1 MWKAAFAGF
10 LALATVGS
18 LSVSNQGLGVSTAA
32 AQEIVITEAQIARL
46 RGALHLTPSQEHHWH
61 AVAATLRNLGQRQQ
75 QYRVASADGGY
86 IERAQARVAGY
97 TVTAVAMHRLKS
109 AAEPLINSLSDQ
121 QREAGMSVLQQMGVS
136 F

>member
-1 MWKAAFAGF
+1 VEGSIRGF
-10 LALATVGS
+10 SCARDSRLVIGFESGARGFDRCRPGS
-18 LSVSNQGLGVSTAA
+18 
-32 AQEIVITEAQIARL
+32 RDH
-46 RGALHLTPSQEHHWH
+46 RGADFP
-61 AVAATLRNLGQRQQ
+61 ATLRNLGQRQQ

-86 IERAQARVAGY
+86 VERAQARVAGY